1 VIRRCKSQFNSV
13 KERWCAAGDRAF
25 CSSRNFIG
33 NRNPTGW
40 YEVAAE
46 FFNNVISPKDLEFLW
61 RIGNKLM
68 QLSLCSAVAVT
79 WWEGVARR
87 KFFAPFVSFLLW
99 YGGNGI
105 LSPTS
110 WPDIYIR
117 SYSLPDL
124 SCCAQFHDNFCLS
137 NKYSNKKE
145 QNCWSSSIFQIT
157 FMNIGYFFFNIKC
170 FFCSSKSFNLTF
182 PPRIL
187 NLYFQVCS
195 RWEQLRSFDT
205 RRVAV
210 FYSMQNIS
218 PSSLSLRRAKVR
230 KYTTCNYSSL
240 ALIKES

>member
-1 VIRRCKSQFNSV
+1 MIRRCKSQFNSV

-33 NRNPTGW
+33 SRNPTGW

-68 QLSLCSAVAVT
+68 QLSLCSAVAMT
-79 WWEGVARR
+79 WRDGRGRR
-87 KFFAPFVSFLLW
+87 KFFAPFVSFLSR

-117 SYSLPDL
+117 SCSLPDL

-137 NKYSNKKE
+137 NRYGNKKRTRLFDPHLYFTFV
-145 QNCWSSSIFQIT
+145 SI
-157 FMNIGYFFFNIKC
+157 IGYFFF
-170 FFCSSKSFNLTF
+170 
-182 PPRIL
+182 
-187 NLYFQVCS
+187 
-195 RWEQLRSFDT
+195 
-205 RRVAV
+205 
-210 FYSMQNIS
+210 
-218 PSSLSLRRAKVR
+218 
-230 KYTTCNYSSL
+230 
-240 ALIKES
+240 